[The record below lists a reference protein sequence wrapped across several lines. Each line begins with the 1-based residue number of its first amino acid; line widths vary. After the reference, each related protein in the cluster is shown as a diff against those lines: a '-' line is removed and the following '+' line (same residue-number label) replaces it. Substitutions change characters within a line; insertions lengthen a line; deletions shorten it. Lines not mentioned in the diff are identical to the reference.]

1 LGGLSGFD
9 PDSTSSELWTLD
21 RSRERRMEGSL
32 QIGLFGDRSTPMELT
47 FYGEESRLGVSGADR
62 FRILQAQLGIRWN
75 WSPGRNLSGRISLDE
90 YQSVYEGED
99 SQRDLGSSGQLGL
112 QWKWKSS
119 WTITLD
125 AVRSRRFSFLD
136 EGELIEDWE
145 VSLGLR
151 KVPESG
157 FRW

>member
-1 LGGLSGFD
+1 
-9 PDSTSSELWTLD
+9 
-21 RSRERRMEGSL
+21 
-32 QIGLFGDRSTPMELT
+32 LT